1 MFRIGNQRFKE
12 KLRVVS
18 DIDYNLILGM
28 QFLLKHRAVIDCDV
42 LEIRIGRNLR
52 IPMNPE

>member
-18 DIDYNLILGM
+18 DIDYNLILRM
-28 QFLLKHRAVIDCDV
+28 QFLLKHR
-42 LEIRIGRNLR
+42 L
-52 IPMNPE
+52 